1 MTRRTLFACPW
12 RPEAAARR
20 DTAQFLEQQVST
32 YDEKSASRERD
43 LRAVFEDRL
52 RALEGAAAAAE
63 RR

>member
-1 MTRRTLFACPW
+1 V
-12 RPEAAARR
+12 ARR
-20 DTAQFLEQQVST
+20 DTAQFLEQQVAS
-32 YDEKSASRERD
+32 YDEKSATRERD